1 MEAEAVSAS
10 RLLRHVQKTPGCWYW
25 RGNVSD
31 CGYGRV
37 RVHGRLRA
45 ARRVAYETWV
55 GPIPENCLVGVSC
68 HQRACV
74 RPGHLVL
81 VRVVRL
87 SLFQIAEIAHSEL
100 SQSRLAM
107 AFGVTPRHV
116 RRLRRVSS
124 LVS

>member
-1 MEAEAVSAS
+1 MSVS
-10 RLLRHVQKTPGCWYW
+10 RLLLHVEKTPGCWYW
-25 RGNVSD
+25 RGFVSD

-37 RVHGRLRA
+37 RVQGRLRA
-45 ARRVAYETWV
+45 VRRVAYETWV
-55 GPIPENCLVGVSC
+55 GPIPPDCVVGVSC

-87 SLFQIAEIAHSEL
+87 SLAQIAEIAHSEL

-116 RRLRRVSS
+116 RRLRQVSS